1 MTFSR
6 ARLKGHRH
14 GKGLSPQAVADLVMI
29 CGATYAEIERGEDE
43 PPTALVSDLARA
55 LQVPVSELESP
66 EGTPY
71 FTDYA
76 DAFLAYA
83 PPLGEADLNRAARAL
98 HRTTT

>member
-1 MTFSR
+1 MPALASR
-6 ARLKGHRH
+6 V
-14 GKGLSPQAVADLVMI
+14 GLCHDA
-29 CGATYAEIERGEDE
+29 YAEIERGEDE
-43 PPTALVSDLARA
+43 PPTTLVSDLAKA
-55 LQVPVSELESP
+55 LQVPVSALESP

-83 PPLGEADLNRAARAL
+83 PPLSEADLTRAAHAL